1 MNIKQT
7 AAFAIVSFIFPFL
20 IMISLK
26 IRIFDALLISIA
38 MVMFFL
44 AFTLAVSSRSP
55 RKKAMHPVLNR
66 GQPASPKSDFS
77 DQGIDVPDFL
87 GRQKEKTVAEEPRKP
102 LEEEMETRRVEDR
115 LPAETFDSPFKL
127 TESKNDRLTP
137 QYQNA
142 DIQPERKAPRIVM
155 EPSAS
160 VERVRIVKYVKR
172 KRPDG
177 EEDNK
182 TD

>member
-66 GQPASPKSDFS
+66 GQPAPPKSDFS

-87 GRQKEKTVAEEPRKP
+87 GASKAKREEPREP
-102 LEEEMETRRVEDR
+102 LEEEMGKQEVEDR

-155 EPSAS
+155 EPHTSM
-160 VERVRIVKYVKR
+160 ERVRTIKYVKR